1 MSLYGGGIAVRAL
14 KRFGVQHLF
23 SLPGHQTLS
32 IFDACKS
39 EGLDLVSTRH
49 ESSAVFMAQA
59 MSFAERGPGV
69 AVLAG
74 GPELTN
80 ALTAI
85 AQASYACTPLVVI
98 SGSNSAPKR
107 DRGFPQDMDQLQLV
121 RPFTKWARSCH
132 MTDRIPE
139 YIEAAFRHAMQGRP
153 GPTYVEIPYDVMESR
168 VPAAAP
174 AYPDRPV
181 PLRPGPDPRML
192 KRLVGML
199 GKAKRP
205 IAIAGSGA
213 FWSGADQALLRFVQ
227 QTRIPLFLNNAALIM
242 PFPREEYFG
251 LGSPGWGRPALRA
264 IADADLILLLG
275 TRMNFTLGFGMPP
288 FISARQKIAQIDIEA
303 ESMGANRTVDL
314 AINADLRTALEAL
327 NSLDLPRP
335 TKAVEA
341 WRAKVESERERFAGM
356 LSGLGKGIRRSI
368 HPMQLVREVEAA
380 RSDDSM
386 LVLDGANSILWALL
400 AAQPRPAGGI
410 VISSMGELQ
419 AIGAG
424 VPQALALKRAKPDR
438 QVILHTGDGS
448 LGYGLMEMETAA
460 RYDIPLLIVV
470 HNDSGWGMTRDMQ
483 AEFFGRGGGEGNQLG
498 VVHYERMIGA
508 LGGHAE
514 FVERAEDI
522 GPAIQRALNSGKPA
536 CVNVMIDPVPK
547 SPGLKTFM
555 LMEVMLGKRTYYDRV
570 PSWMRKLRTAGLDRA
585 ASGAMLRYLD
595 HMLHDEM

>member
-1 MSLYGGGIAVRAL
+1 MNLYGGGIVVRAL
-14 KRFGVQHLF
+14 KHFGVKHLF

-32 IFDACKS
+32 IFDACKA

-49 ESSAVFMAQA
+49 EASAVFMAQA
-59 MSFAERGPGV
+59 MAFTERGPGAV
-69 AVLAG
+69 VLAG

-132 MTDRIPE
+132 AVDRIPE

-153 GPTYVEIPYDVMESR
+153 GPAYLEIPYDVMESR
-168 VPAAAP
+168 IQAASAI
-174 AYPDRPV
+174 YPDRPV

-192 KRLVGML
+192 AQLAAML
-199 GKAKRP
+199 GRARRP

-213 FWSGADQALLRFVQ
+213 FWSGADEELLRFVQ
-227 QTRIPLFLNNAALIM
+227 NRRIPLFLNNSALTM
-242 PFPREEYFG
+242 PFPQEEYFG
-251 LGSPGWGRPALRA
+251 LGSPGWGRPALWA

-275 TRMNFTLGFGMPP
+275 TRMNFTLGFGMQP
-288 FISARQKIAQIDIEA
+288 FISARQKIVQIDIEA
-303 ESMGANRTVDL
+303 ESMGANRAVDL
-314 AINADLRTALEAL
+314 AITADLRTALEVV
-327 NSLDLPRP
+327 NSLDLPQP
-335 TKAVEA
+335 EKAVEK
-341 WRAKVESERERFAGM
+341 WRAQLKAECERFEKTLA
-356 LSGLGKGIRRSI
+356 SLGQGPRRSI
-368 HPMQLVREVEAA
+368 HPMQLVREIEAA
-380 RSDDSM
+380 RTDNST

-400 AAQPRPAGGI
+400 AAKPRPEGGI

-424 VPQALALKRAKPDR
+424 VPQALALKRARPDQ

-460 RYDIPLLIVV
+460 RYDIPIVIVV
-470 HNDSGWGMTRDMQ
+470 HNDSAWGMTRDMQ
-483 AEFFGRGGGEGNQLG
+483 AEFFGKGGGQGNQLG
-498 VVHYERMIGA
+498 VVRYEQMIQA
-508 LGGHAE
+508 LGGYGE

-522 GPAIQRALNSGKPA
+522 GPAIRRALDSGKPA
-536 CVNVMIDPVPK
+536 CVNVMVDPAPK
-547 SPGLKTFM
+547 SPALKTFM
-555 LMEVMLGKRTYYDRV
+555 LMEVMLGKQTYYDRV
-570 PSWMRKLRTAGLDRA
+570 PSWMRRLQTTGLDRA
-585 ASGAMLRYLD
+585 ARRAMLRYLD
-595 HMLHDEM
+595 HMLHADM